1 MGILFFLNKKD
12 MSYSVA
18 GNKKVYASIDDLPE
32 NQRIVDGD
40 RIIIQTSEGTAL
52 VDYAN
57 IKINPAH
64 TTFENTLTSLVEF
77 TSTVQAFVSEFQS
90 SYETLSTEMATAK
103 TKITEFDEKIAALSY
118 LMKLIMGKCH
128 NRDADYIT
136 NLTNSTLSGSGLT
149 LFNEILGEARE
160 GFRNLDLGYNTLARV

>member
-1 MGILFFLNKKD
+1 

-18 GNKKVYASIDDLPE
+18 GNKKVYASIEDLPE
-32 NQRIVDGD
+32 NQKISDGD
-40 RIIIQTSEGTAL
+40 RILVQTSDGTAL

-77 TSTVQAFVSEFQS
+77 TATVQAFVSEFQS
-90 SYETLSTEMATAK
+90 SYETISTDMAAAK
-103 TKITEFDEKIAALSY
+103 SKITEHDEKIAALSY
-118 LMKLIMGKCH
+118 MMKLVMGKCH
-128 NRDADYIT
+128 NRDSDYIT

-149 LFNEILGEARE
+149 LYNEILTEARE
-160 GFRNLDLGYNTLARV
+160 GFEEFDFGYNTLARV